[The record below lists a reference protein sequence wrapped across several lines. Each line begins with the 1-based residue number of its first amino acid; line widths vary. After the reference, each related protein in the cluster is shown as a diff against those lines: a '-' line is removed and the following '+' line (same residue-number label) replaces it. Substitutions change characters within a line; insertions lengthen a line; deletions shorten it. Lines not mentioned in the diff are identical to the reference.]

1 MEKYRELFYNETEEH
16 LELINNSLLELEKNP
31 DDPGLIDRLFR
42 SFHTIKGMAGTM
54 GYEKIV
60 EVSHKLE
67 NILDEI
73 RQGKKEIT
81 PELIDM
87 IFKGVDTLELL
98 VAGEEVAVS
107 ELIEEF
113 DTAEEGKGQ
122 EAGDHL
128 QISLQPEEEKALEQA
143 AELGKKIWNITI
155 TLEKDCVFKTL
166 RADMVINKLLEIGE
180 VPVTIPGGELQD
192 EDLDYGFRILLV
204 SEKEPGTIKAL
215 INTVSEID
223 EVIIES
229 FDLKKY
235 QARSRDGGMKTG
247 RALQEETSSGR
258 DISGKGKSD
267 GDGKGGVS
275 ALKQQLTRTNS
286 IRVDIKR
293 LDSLMNLVAEMVI
306 KRSQVES
313 VGLKHNLKELNRELK
328 ALGKVTNAIQNEV
341 MQMRMVPI
349 GQVFKRFPRLVRD
362 LSREL
367 GKEVE
372 LVIEGEDTEL
382 DRTIVSEIG
391 DPLVH
396 LIRNAIDHGIE
407 AKGLVKLT
415 AYHEGNNVVIE
426 VFNTGKPLNPEVIK
440 QRAIEKGLITEASA
454 RDLSNQEAI
463 KLIFIPGFSTS
474 QKVSDI
480 SGRGVGMDVVKNTIE
495 SLNGSIDIRSG
506 REGTSFILKLPL
518 TLAIIQGFLVDI
530 CRQSYVLPLKIVREI
545 VKIAREE
552 IVRIEKG
559 QVIRLRD
566 QVIPLLDL
574 RVILAEEFAWREEK
588 QPVVIVEIGEDLF
601 GLVVDRVVGQ
611 QEVVIKQIDEEAD
624 RDHCLAGATI
634 LGDGKVALILDIEKI
649 INRDGGVSLDG

>member
-31 DDPGLIDRLFR
+31 DDPGLIDQLFR

-73 RQGKKEIT
+73 RQGKKGIT

-107 ELIEEF
+107 ELIEEI
-113 DTAEEGKGQ
+113 DTAEKGKGQ
-122 EAGDHL
+122 EAGDSL

-180 VPVTIPGGELQD
+180 V
-192 EDLDYGFRILLV
+192 LDYGFRILLI

-235 QARSRDGGMKTG
+235 QARRRDGGMETG

-258 DISGKGKSD
+258 DTSGKGKSD
-267 GDGKGGVS
+267 DDGKGGVS

-328 ALGKVTNAIQNEV
+328 ALGKVANAIQNEV

-426 VFNTGKPLNPEVIK
+426 VFNTGKPLDPEVIK

-454 RDLSNQEAI
+454 RNLSNQEAI

-506 REGTSFILKLPL
+506 RKGTSFILKLPL

-552 IVRIEKG
+552 IVGIEKG

-574 RVILAEEFAWREEK
+574 RVILAEEFAWSGEK

-611 QEVVIKQIDEEAD
+611 QEVVIKQINEEAD
-624 RDHCLAGATI
+624 KDNCLAGVTI
-634 LGDGKVALILDIEKI
+634 LGDGKVALILDVEKI